1 MRTVARTR
9 TCRCP
14 RASLRQGNRRRR
26 RSREAVAPF
35 MLAEA
40 TNRVAA
46 GRVVAVCR
54 AAREALGGA
63 CRTLQSSEVTSSRLV
78 HSSERIVGSFCT
90 RRRPRALG
98 VRYPSQTRA
107 RARGRRPAVVVVVSC
122 AHGEAPTGP
131 GQGGRSGARLHA
143 WAKAGPSALLG
154 AGMSDASDKKNP
166 IIFCRWES
174 AARRPCA
181 GRSVPWARLG
191 KARQG
196 TARQGKARQGKARQ
210 GKAGFWGLRP
220 AQMWAAGR
228 PGRFGS
234 QRSAVSEDTTTRNAA

>member
-166 IIFCRWES
+166 IIFCRWN
-174 AARRPCA
+174 RPPGGPVPV
-181 GRSVPWARLG
+181 GRCPGLG

-196 TARQGKARQGKARQ
+196 TARQGKA
-210 GKAGFWGLRP
+210 GFWGLPSRP